1 MESLVD
7 TDPATR
13 FASAF
18 RGSAYRASEYSF
30 DARPECHGIMVA
42 GGPGFYPTIEAFAET
57 LPYAAEWCW
66 RLRRFVAAVQPDS
79 YLFRVDWSGGAAIKI
94 TAYCRFPQEPD
105 DEAFQRA
112 TDQLGPTRWTGPS
125 PGRVGA
131 AIDVA
136 GPRGIGFEVSA
147 DRNPDLSVYFRV
159 PATVSALPAGAT
171 ERLIAAARLPAEL
184 APSVEAD
191 VRTLYRSASVGVIGI
206 DNGPDGTSG
215 ALKFNPP
222 NVSLEAAME
231 FLDSKGAD
239 PRRLAEISSVARSLR
254 ARWISYLG
262 IRYQSTGFAGWRV
275 YLSVAPQRFA
285 AVLRP
290 RLAVEPDAIPTL
302 MLPHY

>member
-1 MESLVD
+1 MASLLHV
-7 TDPATR
+7 DPATR

-18 RGSAYRASEYSF
+18 RGTAYQASEYSF

-42 GGPGFYPTIEAFAET
+42 GGPGFYPTIGAFAET
-57 LPYAAEWCW
+57 LPYAAEWAW

-79 YLFRVDWSGGAAIKI
+79 YLFRVDWSGAAAIKI

-112 TDQLGPTRWTGPS
+112 TDQLGSTRWTGPS
-125 PGRVGA
+125 PGRIAA

-136 GPRGIGFEVSA
+136 GPRGIGFEVST
-147 DRNPDLSVYFRV
+147 DGNPDLSVYFRV
-159 PATVSALPAGAT
+159 PAVVSALSAGAT
-171 ERLIAAARLPAEL
+171 ERLIAAAGLPAEL
-184 APSVEAD
+184 AESIDAD
-191 VRTLYRSASVGVIGI
+191 VRDLYRSVSVGVIGI

-239 PRRLAEISSVARSLR
+239 PGRLDQITDVARSLR

-262 IRYQSTGFAGWRV
+262 VRYQSTGFAGWRV

-285 AVLRP
+285 GVLRP
-290 RLAVEPDAIPTL
+290 HLAVEPEAIPTL
-302 MLPHY
+302 MLPHF